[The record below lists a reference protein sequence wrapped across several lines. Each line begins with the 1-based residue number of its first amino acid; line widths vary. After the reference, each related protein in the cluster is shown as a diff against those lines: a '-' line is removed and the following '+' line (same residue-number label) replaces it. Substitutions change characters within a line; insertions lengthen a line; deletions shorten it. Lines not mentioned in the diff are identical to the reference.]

1 MISLITDFFKK
12 YIINILIGY
21 CIIVSIIAGVY
32 YIESN
37 KLKSENYVL
46 NVLKDKFK
54 AEQEELRNS
63 LVSLSESIKQNEI
76 DSKNKEL
83 EYNENMKKIRQEFKN
98 KEVKSD
104 DCKDIKTE
112 LDNIRT
118 NGYYWLQQ

>member
-1 MISLITDFFKK
+1 MNLITDFFKK
-12 YIINILIGY
+12 YIINILICY

-46 NVLKDKFK
+46 NVLKDKSK
-54 AEQEELRNS
+54 AEQEVLRNS
-63 LVSLSESIKQNEI
+63 LVSLSESIKKNEI

>member
-1 MISLITDFFKK
+1 MNLITDLFKK
-12 YIINILIGY
+12 YIINILICY

-46 NVLKDKFK
+46 TVLKDKSK

-76 DSKNKEL
+76 DSKNKEI
-83 EYNENMKKIRQEFKN
+83 EYNENMKKIRQEFKS

-118 NGYYWLQQ
+118 NSYYWVQ